1 MPRMADGNLDGGFF
15 AIYTAQGP
23 LTPAGYAA
31 ARKFAL
37 GRSDLIDS
45 TITRFTDRIVPA
57 RTAADVERIAAQ
69 GKLVALKSMENSY
82 PLGEYLTLL
91 AAFHSSGGR
100 LAGQGHSHNNNDS
113 SSPTD
118 HPACKR
124 TS

>member
-45 TITRFTDRIVPA
+45 TITRFPDRIVPA
-57 RTAADVERIAAQ
+57 RTAADVERLAAPGQ
-69 GKLVALKSMENSY
+69 LVALQSIENRNT
-82 PLGEYLTLL
+82 PGNDLTLP
-91 AAFHSSGGR
+91 AAFQPRRLR
-100 LAGQGHSHNNNDS
+100 LAGPGHLPHTH
-113 SSPTD
+113 SPNST
-118 HPACKR
+118 P
-124 TS
+124 